1 MRIRTPKRNKSDI
14 LKTYLKS
21 QTDLT
26 PKINE
31 AIFDRFFDLIKKNIS
46 DHILIELR
54 NFGVFKS
61 KFMNSRYGSDPRNKK
76 KIYIPSKWKVTFK
89 ASENINKKLNEKI

>member
-1 MRIRTPKRNKSDI
+1 MRIRTPKKNKSDI
-14 LKTYLKS
+14 LKTFLQS
-21 QTDLT
+21 ETDLT
-26 PKINE
+26 LNINE
-31 AIFDRFFDLIKKNIS
+31 AIFNRFFDILEKNIS
-46 DHILIELR
+46 DHISIELR

-61 KFMNSRYGSDPRNKK
+61 KFMKSRYGSDPRNKK

>member
-14 LKTYLKS
+14 LKTYL
-21 QTDLT
+21 QLETDLT
-26 PKINE
+26 PKINSE
-31 AIFDRFFDLIKKNIS
+31 IFNKFFEIVEKNIS
-46 DHILIELR
+46 NHITLELR

-61 KFMNSRYGSDPRNKK
+61 KYMKSRYGSNPKNKK
-76 KIYIPSKWKVTFK
+76 KIYIPPKWKVTFK

>member
-1 MRIRTPKRNKSDI
+1 MRTRTLKKNKSD
-14 LKTYLKS
+14 LLRTYLKS
-21 QTDLT
+21 VTDLT
-26 PKINE
+26 PQINE
-31 AIFDRFFDLIKKNIS
+31 AIFNRFFDILEKNIS
-46 DHILIELR
+46 NHISIELR

-61 KFMNSRYGSDPRNKK
+61 KFMKSRYGSDPRNKK

>member
-1 MRIRTPKRNKSDI
+1 MRTRTPKRNKSEI
-14 LKTYLKS
+14 LKTYLQS

-26 PKINE
+26 PRINQ
-31 AIFDRFFDLIKKNIS
+31 AIFNRFFNLIEKNIS
-46 DHILIELR
+46 NHVTIELR

-61 KFMNSRYGSDPRNKK
+61 KFMKSRFGSDPRNNRKV
-76 KIYIPSKWKVTFK
+76 YIPPKWKVTFK